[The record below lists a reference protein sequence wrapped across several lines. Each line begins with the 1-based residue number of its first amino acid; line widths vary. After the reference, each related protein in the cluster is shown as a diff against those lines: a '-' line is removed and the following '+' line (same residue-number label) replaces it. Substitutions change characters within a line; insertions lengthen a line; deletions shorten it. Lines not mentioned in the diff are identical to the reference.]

1 MYERTYHSKVLKVDP
16 AKPDP
21 KSFPWKRVIVIASVA
36 VVLVGFVLLTRI
48 PKWQVTDVVVNG
60 TQVADPEEVSL
71 FVKAP
76 LEGKYLSLMPKA
88 SILLVHPKRIARAVH
103 TAFPRFKEVE
113 VNRSA
118 MNALTVDAVEY
129 EGKYLWCQRT
139 SETDGC
145 SFMDELG
152 TVFAP
157 APYFSGDAYL
167 KIFVGETAVYPFT
180 PISSEQLALVTML
193 DEKLRAI
200 SIDPQ
205 SFDFVSE
212 HELSIAFVH
221 HGRPSVMKIDPT
233 RDVNT
238 ALEALFSALRTDPL
252 RAQYADSSKILEY
265 LDLRFSNKVVY
276 KFQ

>member
-1 MYERTYHSKVLKVDP
+1 MYERTYHSKVLKADP
-16 AKPDP
+16 AKPEK
-21 KSFPWKRVIVIASVA
+21 KSFPWKRVIVIASVV
-36 VVLVGFVLLTRI
+36 VVLVGFVVLTRI
-48 PKWQVTDVVVNG
+48 PAWQVTNVVVNG

-76 LEGKYLSLMPKA
+76 LEGNYLSLMPKA
-88 SILLVHPKRIARAVH
+88 SILLVHPNRIARAVH

-113 VNRSA
+113 VDRSA
-118 MNALTVDAVEY
+118 MNTLSVDVEEY
-129 EGKYLWCQRT
+129 KGIYLWCQHG
-139 SETDGC
+139 ETDEC

-167 KIFVGETAVYPFT
+167 KLFVGNTAPYPFT
-180 PISSEQLALVTML
+180 PITTEQLALVMML

-200 SIDPQ
+200 SIDPE
-205 SFDFVSE
+205 SFDFKSE
-212 HELSIAFVH
+212 HELSIDFIH

-233 RDVNT
+233 RDMDT

-252 RAQYADSSKILEY
+252 RAQYADSSKVLEY